1 MTRTFAPWLL
11 GISPG
16 MAGAAVGAIPSSV
29 SGSPAE
35 LVSLASTGTAAL
47 SPARM
52 TMESSWVVIWSALGF
67 AGTTVTLTVPVALLR
82 PSLTV

>member
-1 MTRTFAPWLL
+1 MLA
-11 GISPG
+11 ISPG
-16 MAGAAVGAIPSSV
+16 MAGAAAGAIPSSA
-29 SGSPAE
+29 SGSPVE

-52 TMESSWVVIWSALGF
+52 TMESSWVVIRSALGF
-67 AGTTVTLTVPVALLR
+67 AGTTVTLTVPVALLW